1 MITGIIRGQSLK
13 ISAPLIVSDTIDY
26 LQASFCFQSRD
37 WDGADK
43 WAHFSKGDLAHDVR
57 LDESDQITRDK
68 HLNLSSGVWIVYL
81 HGTTPAG
88 MRITTEKAEI
98 HVKETGTINGEPLP
112 EIPLTVAEQ
121 IAADAKAAKE
131 IAETVRSDADRGLFN
146 GTNGITPH
154 IGRNGNWWIGDEDTG
169 IQAQGKDYI
178 LTEEDLNQ
186 ITKNVLSAL
195 PTWNGGGY

>member
-26 LQASFCFQSRD
+26 LQVSFCFQSRD

-43 WAHFSKGDLAHDVR
+43 WAHFSKGDLVYDVR

-68 HLNLSSGVWIVYL
+68 HINLSSGVWSVYL
-81 HGTTPAG
+81 HGTTQAG

-112 EIPLTVAEQ
+112 EIPLTVSEQ
-121 IAADAKAAKE
+121 IAADAKEAKE
-131 IAETVRSDADRGLFN
+131 IAATVRDDADKGLFN
-146 GTNGITPH
+146 G
-154 IGRNGNWWIGDEDTG
+154 
-169 IQAQGKDYI
+169 KDGENYI
-178 LTEEDLNQ
+178 LTEEDLKQ

>member
-1 MITGIIRGQSLK
+1 MITGIIQGQSLK

-43 WAHFSKGDLAHDVR
+43 WAHFSKEDSAYDVR
-57 LDESDQITRDK
+57 LDESDQITRDR
-68 HLNLSSGVWIVYL
+68 HLNLSSGVWSVYL
-81 HGTTPAG
+81 HGTAPTG

-121 IAADAKAAKE
+121 IAADARAAKE
-131 IAETVRSDADRGLFN
+131 IAEAVRSDADRGLFN

-154 IGRNGNWWIGDEDTG
+154 IGKNGNWFFGIEDTG

-178 LTEEDLNQ
+178 LTEDDITEIVQKVLDNIPDLDE
-186 ITKNVLSAL
+186 VS
-195 PTWNGGGY
+195 Y